1 MCCMMNEVL
10 YGIRVVLCFSFFAY
24 ASWSDLKTREVSNK
38 VWIIMAPLA
47 LALTL
52 FQFVLFNPESLPL
65 YVISFAITAAL
76 SIALFY
82 VGAFGGADAKAL
94 VCLALALPIYPN
106 ILFQFNVPRVSPI
119 FPLTVFSNAVL
130 LAAFSVVYAILRNFF
145 WRLRTGRRLFEGFE
159 NESIWRKILAFLTG
173 YKVKMAELE
182 RGYMYPL
189 EDIQT
194 KEAGE
199 IERKLLVLPKDE
211 ERETI
216 IGRILNAKQEGKL
229 PNEVWATLGL
239 PLLVFITL
247 GFIVSLILGDLI
259 WILLSLILT

>member
-1 MCCMMNEVL
+1 MMNQL
-10 YGIRVVLCFSFFAY
+10 LDGMRVVLCFSFFAY
-24 ASWSDLKTREVSNK
+24 ASWSDLKTREVSDR
-38 VWIIMAPLA
+38 VWIVMAPLA
-47 LALTL
+47 AALTL
-52 FQFVLFNPESLPL
+52 IQFALFNPQSLPI
-65 YVISFAITAAL
+65 YVISFAISVAL

-82 VGAFGGADAKAL
+82 LGAFGGADAKAL
-94 VCLALALPIYPN
+94 MCLALVLPIYPN
-106 ILFQFNVPRVSPI
+106 SLFQFNVPRVSPV

-130 LAAFSVVYAILRNFF
+130 LAVFSVIYAILRNSF
-145 WRLRTGRRLFEGFE
+145 WRLRTGHRLFEGFE

-182 RGYMYPL
+182 KGHMYPL

-194 KEAGE
+194 KEGGDM
-199 IERKLLVLPKDE
+199 ERKLLVLPRDE

-216 IGRILNAKQEGKL
+216 IARILNAKQEGKL

-247 GFIVSLILGDLI
+247 GLIISLTLGDLI
-259 WILLSLILT
+259 WILLGLILK

>member
-1 MCCMMNEVL
+1 MMNEVFD
-10 YGIRVVLCFSFFAY
+10 GVRVVFCLSFFAY
-24 ASWSDLKTREVSNK
+24 ASWSDLKTREVNNK

-47 LALTL
+47 LALT
-52 FQFVLFNPESLPL
+52 FIQFVLFSPQSLL
-65 YVISFAITAAL
+65 FYVISFAITAAL
-76 SIALFY
+76 SVALFY

-94 VCLALALPIYPN
+94 MCLALALPVYPDN
-106 ILFQFNVPRVSPI
+106 LFKFNVPRVSPI

-130 LAAFSVVYAILRNFF
+130 LAALSVVYAILRNFF
-145 WRLRTGRRLFEGFE
+145 WRLRTGQRLFEGFK
-159 NESIWRKILAFLTG
+159 NESVWRKILAFLTG

-182 RGYMYPL
+182 KGYMYPL
-189 EDIQT
+189 EDIST
-194 KEAGE
+194 KETGE
-199 IERKLLVLPKDE
+199 IERKLLVLPRDE

-216 IGRILNAKQEGKL
+216 VGRLVNANREGKF

-259 WILLSLILT
+259 WIILSLVLT